1 MRIVVVGGYAP
12 SLLSLRGPLLKRL
25 VDLGHEVHALAPLH
39 TPDVGPQLEALGVQ
53 YSITPLT
60 PGVFNP
66 FADISSLLHFKQ
78 VMHRIN
84 PDLVFS
90 YSFKPV
96 VFGSLSARMA
106 WVAHKKRV
114 YAMITG
120 LGYDFIRDSGVLR
133 SLRFAVTKSMYRSGL
148 RACDGVI
155 FQKDE
160 DESLFRTMNLLPDH
174 AETTVINGT
183 GVDLEEYDV
192 APLPASP
199 SFLCRSELRTS
210 MGVRE
215 YAAAALGLKGR
226 YPDTA
231 FRLIGLLTDKDDAIP
246 ESEVNAWREAGLEVV
261 GAVEDER
268 AEIARSSVFV
278 WPSHRES
285 APQPV
290 LRAMAMGR
298 PVIAA
303 DAPGCREAIE
313 SGENGLLVPFG
324 DEQQLSDAM
333 ESLLDNPS
341 HIAAM
346 GGSGRAV
353 VENRFDAQAHN
364 DALLSFMGLI

>member
-1 MRIVVVGGYAP
+1 MRIVVAGGYAP

-25 VDLGHEVHALAPLH
+25 VALGHEVHALAPLH
-39 TPDVGPQLEALGVQ
+39 TPDVGPQLEALGVE
-53 YSITPLT
+53 YSIIPLA

-78 VMHRIN
+78 IMHRIN

-96 VFGSLSARMA
+96 VFGALSARMA

-114 YAMITG
+114 YGMVTG
-120 LGYDFIRDSGVLR
+120 LGYDFLRDSGLLR
-133 SLRFAVTKSMYRSGL
+133 SVRFAVTKSMYRSGL

-160 DESLFRTMNLLPDH
+160 DESLFRTLNLLPDH

-192 APLPASP
+192 APLPETP
-199 SFLCRSELRTS
+199 SFLCRSELRAS

-215 YAAAALGLKGR
+215 YAAAALRLKKQ
-226 YPDTA
+226 YPEIP
-231 FRLIGLLTDKDDAIP
+231 FRLLGLLTDKDDAIP
-246 ESEVNAWREAGLEVV
+246 ESEVNSWREGGLDIV
-261 GAVEDER
+261 GATEDER

-298 PVIAA
+298 AVIAA
-303 DAPGCREAIE
+303 DAPGCREAVE
-313 SGENGLLVPFG
+313 FGSNGLLVPFG
-324 DEQQLSDAM
+324 DEQGLVDAM
-333 ESLLDNPS
+333 QTLINDPS
-341 HIAAM
+341 QVAAM
-346 GGSGRAV
+346 GASGRAL
-353 VENRFDAQAHN
+353 VEDRFDAQAHN